1 MALNWT
7 YNASEYK
14 ENDFSPIPAGDH
26 RVRIN
31 DVVLRSAETNNAFGS
46 GNDGFEITLDVSGHS
61 SKLWFYLVLDKA
73 DTKKTNQRIGDFFN
87 SFGITDYDLSHYRG
101 WIGKI
106 GGVRVKHEEY
116 NGENRPKVAFCLS
129 KKNQEKLPA
138 WKGDAQATMPNAY
151 GGNTPGFT
159 EISNDDSLPF

>member
-1 MALNWT
+1 MANWT
-7 YNASEYK
+7 FNPNEYK

-31 DVVLRSAETNNAFGS
+31 DVIEKTFGS
-46 GNDGFEITLDVSGHS
+46 GNSGFEITLDVSGHS
-61 SKLWFYLVLDKA
+61 SKLWFYLVLDPN

-138 WKGDAQATMPNAY
+138 WKGDALPNAY

-159 EISNDDSLPF
+159 EISNDDTLPF

>member
-1 MALNWT
+1 MANWT
-7 YNASEYK
+7 YNPNDYK

-31 DVVLRSAETNNAFGS
+31 DVIEKTFGS
-46 GNDGFEITLDVSGHS
+46 GNSGYEITLDVSGHN
-61 SKLWFYLVLDKA
+61 SKLWFYLVLDPS
-73 DTKKTNQRIGDFFN
+73 DTKKTNQRIGTFFE

-138 WKGDAQATMPNAY
+138 WKGDAQAAMPSAY
-151 GGNTPGFT
+151 SGNTSSFT
-159 EISNDDSLPF
+159 EIPNDDTLPF